1 MFYKHNFYFF
11 YFCLTVNAK
20 GREDNIKIKFLIFH
34 FIFISVFEIM
44 QGARS

>member
-1 MFYKHNFYFF
+1 MFYKQNIFF
-11 YFCLTVNAK
+11 FFGLTVNAK
-20 GREDNIKIKFLIFH
+20 GREDKIKIKFLIY